1 MKAPCSLLVG
11 LLVASLSGCKSD
23 AAKVADSG
31 IADGP
36 AAAAD
41 SVPDGPGLPQ
51 RDAGSIADEPTG
63 GDTRT
68 SDSGVR
74 DAVADQIAP
83 TDPIA
88 TETKGAEAPAGDAPA
103 ADVPGDLLRDKPAVA
118 DAAGDVPGAGDAGCA
133 GWTTLARLSPAEAKE
148 LIATTDPIVIN
159 VHIPYEGDIP
169 GTDTSIPYDDVDA
182 IEDYLAHDHCADLLL
197 VCRSDHMSQIAGDEL
212 VKRGYLRVRDLKGG
226 FIAWQNAGYPLL
238 KDGGT

>member
-1 MKAPCSLLVG
+1 MKALCSLLVG
-11 LLVASLSGCKSD
+11 LLVAGLSGCKSD
-23 AAKVADSG
+23 AAKIADSG
-31 IADGP
+31 VADGP

-41 SVPDGPGLPQ
+41 SVPDSPGMPQ
-51 RDAGSIADEPTG
+51 RDAGAIVDEPTVR
-63 GDTRT
+63 DTRT
-68 SDSGVR
+68 PDIGVR
-74 DAVADQIAP
+74 DAVADQTAP

-88 TETKGAEAPAGDAPA
+88 TETKGAEALAGDASA
-103 ADVPGDLLRDKPAVA
+103 ADVPSDLLRDKPSVA
-118 DAAGDVPGAGDAGCA
+118 DAAGDVGGAGDVGCA
-133 GWTTLARLSPAEAKE
+133 GWTTLVRLSPAEAKD
-148 LIATTDPIVIN
+148 LLATTDPIVIN

-182 IEDYLAHDHCADLLL
+182 IEDYLKHDHCADLLL

-226 FIAWQNAGYPLL
+226 FVAWQSAGYPLL